1 MEKQKTSFYDR
12 LVKNWKTTSAAI
24 VALAVAVGVWFG
36 TDIDPQSITIVL
48 GAIYGVLLLFAKD

>member
-24 VALAVAVGVWFG
+24 GTLVGAIGVWTG
-36 TDIDPQSITIVL
+36 TDIDPQLIATVL
-48 GAIYGVLLLFAKD
+48 GAVYGIILLFAKD